1 MGSPPSKNRLES
13 LVYISVWIVLSS
25 IVIVFNK
32 WILDRFP
39 LSITLTTWHMLFATI
54 ATQILARTTS
64 LVEKSVDM
72 NPRLYFTAIL
82 PVGMCFSLSLILSN
96 LVYLYLSMSFIQMLK
111 AIGPVATLL
120 ACWSMGIRN
129 PEPSVKVL
137 ITVCV
142 IVIGVA
148 ISSLGELRF
157 VLAGFL
163 IQGAAVVF
171 EAYKNALQQSLLG
184 GKSQMSSLTLLYYFA
199 PACAV
204 INAIYILL
212 FELTAL
218 KTARPS
224 GIGPLIFLANGILTF
239 GLNFASVTVIKKTSS
254 VVLTL
259 SGIPKSIL
267 LTLIDMA
274 AYQNPLTLMQAVGFC
289 VAGAGTYYYSRLT
302 QSMTAERKLQLE
314 KKDDRHHKSDE
325 ESQLLE

>member
-1 MGSPPSKNRLES
+1 ML
-13 LVYISVWIVLSS
+13 WI
-25 IVIVFNK
+25 N
-32 WILDRFP
+32 
-39 LSITLTTWHMLFATI
+39 
-54 ATQILARTTS
+54 TQHADQR
-64 LVEKSVDM
+64 V
-72 NPRLYFTAIL
+72 
-82 PVGMCFSLSLILSN
+82 
-96 LVYLYLSMSFIQMLK
+96 K

-224 GIGPLIFLANGILTF
+224 RIGPLIFLANGILTF
-239 GLNFASVTVIKKTSS
+239 GLNFASVTVVSFDMS
-254 VVLTL
+254 VCMIFGSLITANVDKENFV
-259 SGIPKSIL
+259 GSI
-267 LTLIDMA
+267 DP
-274 AYQNPLTLMQAVGFC
+274 QWNPEVDSVNL
-289 VAGAGTYYYSRLT
+289 
-302 QSMTAERKLQLE
+302 
-314 KKDDRHHKSDE
+314 D
-325 ESQLLE
+325 